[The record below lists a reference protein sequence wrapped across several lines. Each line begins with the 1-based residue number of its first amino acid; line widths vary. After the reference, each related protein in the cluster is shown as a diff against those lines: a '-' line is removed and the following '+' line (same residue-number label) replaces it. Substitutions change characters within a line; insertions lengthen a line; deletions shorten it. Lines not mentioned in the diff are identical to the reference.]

1 MPHSQLINDLLDG
14 ELDSAG
20 EAALFGKLAN
30 DSELRAEFVQQ
41 LAIRTAIQQ
50 DRATLVPPISLTGAV
65 FAGLGFAAPFAGA
78 AGAAVVTQSGGIM
91 STWLAKIGIPIMS
104 ALAAA
109 GITYT
114 VMQTGPANE
123 PLTQAP
129 SSGIAGQGATQ
140 APAEVSGAIP
150 AQTTPPAAAAPRVI
164 ERVTERIVERESAIN
179 QRLVAENQELRAQL
193 ADATAHHELT
203 SREAEVAKDELTP
216 IIPVDLT
223 STITVQRESQERVIS
238 TMGVEPI
245 RPILH
250 SPTFSFSMRGLNGQS
265 APISVPPQKGWYEN
279 VGIGM
284 MYRLSPSSAVGL
296 EIGAESFP
304 MVFQG
309 TRNQQVV
316 QFELQPLATWAGI
329 SYRHVFPEIGT
340 SDFSPFAQGLLG
352 GTEFGPLGRAS
363 AGVLYAPA
371 GPLSFM
377 IGVEGSALAFNHQ
390 NRWFTASKYGLT
402 YGVLV
407 RL

>member
-20 EAALFGKLAN
+20 EAVLFGKLAN

-50 DRATLVPPISLTGAV
+50 DRATLVPPISLTSAV
-65 FAGLGFAAPFAGA
+65 FTGLGFAAPFAGV
-78 AGAAVVTQSGGIM
+78 AGAGAVAQSGGIM
-91 STWLAKIGIPIMS
+91 TTWLAKIGIPIMS

-114 VMQTGPANE
+114 VMQTNQSDVGGGG
-123 PLTQAP
+123 QSS
-129 SSGIAGQGATQ
+129 SSGYASQGAQQ
-140 APAEVSGAIP
+140 APAQASVAVP
-150 AQTTPPAAAAPRVI
+150 AQTAAPTTAPRVI
-164 ERVTERIVERESAIN
+164 ERVTERIVERPSPVNE
-179 QRLVAENQELRAQL
+179 RLAAENRELRARL
-193 ADATAHHELT
+193 ADAAAQREQS
-203 SREAEVAKDELTP
+203 SREADVAKDELIP
-216 IIPVDLT
+216 VLPVDLT
-223 STITVQRESQERVIS
+223 STITVQRESQERVIG

-245 RPILH
+245 
-250 SPTFSFSMRGLNGQS
+250 SPMIHTPSFSLSMRGLNGQS
-265 APISVPPQKGWYEN
+265 APLSVPAQTGWYEN

-296 EIGAESFP
+296 EVGAESFP

-309 TRNQQVV
+309 TRNQQIV
-316 QFELQPLATWAGI
+316 QFELQPLATWAGV

-340 SDFSPFAQGLLG
+340 SGFSPFAQGLLG

-377 IGVEGSALAFNHQ
+377 IGVEGTALAFNHQ

>member
-50 DRATLVPPISLTGAV
+50 DRATLVPPISLTSAV
-65 FAGLGFAAPFAGA
+65 FAGLGFAAPFAGV
-78 AGAAVVTQSGGIM
+78 AGAGAVAQSGGMM
-91 STWLAKIGIPIMS
+91 STWLAKIGIPILS

-109 GITYT
+109 GVTYT
-114 VMQTGPANE
+114 VMQTDQADVVGG
-123 PLTQAP
+123 QAP
-129 SSGIAGQGATQ
+129 SSGYASQAAQQTPPEAGVAVSAETP
-140 APAEVSGAIP
+140 APAAS
-150 AQTTPPAAAAPRVI
+150 PRVI
-164 ERVTERIVERESAIN
+164 ERVTERIVERPSPIN
-179 QRLVAENQELRAQL
+179 DRLVAENQDLRARL
-193 ADATAHHELT
+193 ADATVQ
-203 SREAEVAKDELTP
+203 REQTPRNADITDDELIP
-216 IIPVDLT
+216 IAPVDLNT
-223 STITVQRESQERVIS
+223 TISVKRESQERVIG

-245 RPILH
+245 
-250 SPTFSFSMRGLNGQS
+250 SPMFHTPSFSLSVRGLNGQS
-265 APISVPPQKGWYEN
+265 APLSVPAQTGWYEN

-296 EIGAESFP
+296 EVGAESFP

-340 SDFSPFAQGLLG
+340 SGFSPFAQGLLG

-377 IGVEGSALAFNHQ
+377 IGVEGTALAFNHQ

>member
-1 MPHSQLINDLLDG
+1 MPHSQLINDFLDG
-14 ELDSAG
+14 ELDSAR

-50 DRATLVPPISLTGAV
+50 DRATLVPPISLTNAV

-78 AGAAVVTQSGGIM
+78 GALTQTGGMM

-114 VMQTGPANE
+114 VMQTVPVDEAPG
-123 PLTQAP
+123 QAP
-129 SSGIAGQGATQ
+129 TSGYTSQGAQQTPPD
-140 APAEVSGAIP
+140 AGTVTP
-150 AQTTPPAAAAPRVI
+150 AQTTDPAAAPRVI
-164 ERVTERIVERESAIN
+164 ERVTERIVERPSPIN
-179 QRLVAENQELRAQL
+179 ERLVAENNELRARL
-193 ADATAHHELT
+193 ADVAAQ
-203 SREAEVAKDELTP
+203 REQAPLQTQAAIDEVIP
-216 IIPVDLT
+216 IVPVDLT
-223 STITVQRESQERVIS
+223 STITVQRESQERVIG

-245 RPILH
+245 SPIYH
-250 SPTFSFSMRGLNGQS
+250 TPSFSLSMRGLNGQS
-265 APISVPPQKGWYEN
+265 APFSVPAQTGWYEN

-284 MYRLSPSSAVGL
+284 MYRLSPTSAVGL
-296 EIGAESFP
+296 EVGAESFP

-340 SDFSPFAQGLLG
+340 SGFSPFAQGLIG

-377 IGVEGSALAFNHQ
+377 IGVEGTALAFNHQ

>member
-50 DRATLVPPISLTGAV
+50 DRATLVPPISLTNAV

-78 AGAAVVTQSGGIM
+78 AGAGAIAQSGGMM

-114 VMQTGPANE
+114 VMQTSSADETAG
-123 PLTQAP
+123 QAP
-129 SSGIAGQGATQ
+129 SSGYASQGAQQ
-140 APAEVSGAIP
+140 APPEPSVAAPVQI
-150 AQTTPPAAAAPRVI
+150 TTPTATPRVI
-164 ERVTERIVERESAIN
+164 ERVTERIVERPSPIN
-179 QRLVAENQELRAQL
+179 ERLVAENKELRAQL
-193 ADATAHHELT
+193 ADAAVQREQT
-203 SREAEVAKDELTP
+203 SLQTQSAKDELIP
-216 IIPVDLT
+216 IVPVDLT
-223 STITVQRESQERVIS
+223 STITVQRETQERVIG
-238 TMGVEPI
+238 TMGIEPI
-245 RPILH
+245 SPMIH
-250 SPTFSFSMRGLNGQS
+250 SPSFSLSMRGLNGQS
-265 APISVPPQKGWYEN
+265 APLSVPAQTGWYEN

-296 EIGAESFP
+296 EVGAESFP

-316 QFELQPLATWAGI
+316 QFELQPLTTWAGI

-340 SDFSPFAQGLLG
+340 SGFSPFAQGLIG

-377 IGVEGSALAFNHQ
+377 IGVEGTALAFNHQ